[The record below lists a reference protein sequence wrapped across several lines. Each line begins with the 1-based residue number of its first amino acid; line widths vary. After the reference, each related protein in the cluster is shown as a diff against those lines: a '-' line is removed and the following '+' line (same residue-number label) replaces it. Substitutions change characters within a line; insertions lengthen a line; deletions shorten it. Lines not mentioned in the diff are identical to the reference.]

1 MNTYKKFA
9 ALALSG
15 VLALGLL
22 AGCSTNEEAPESS
35 GNTEPAGVTETT
47 GGNETTGNEETTGG
61 ETLDSAITVISREEG
76 SGTRGAFVELM
87 GVETD
92 EGDMTTVDA
101 EILNSTSLVQSTV
114 AGNVNAIGYISL
126 GSYDSSAV
134 KAVMVDGVEATVDNI
149 KAGSYAVS
157 RPFVVCY
164 KEENLSELGQD
175 FVNFIMSAD
184 GQAILTEEGYISTD
198 DNAAAYTPAGL
209 SGSLSIN
216 GSTSVGPVMEV
227 LAEAYMGLNSGVT
240 IDIQQTGSG
249 TGITSAIDGS
259 CELGMSS
266 RAITDEEQAEG
277 LTPVTIAMD
286 GIAVIV
292 NLETPITYVMPVI
305 CLAFYPSCYIA
316 KLTRTSMLDSISQD
330 YIRTARAKGVKT
342 KVILFKHA
350 LRNSLIPV
358 ITYLGPLTAGIIT
371 GSLVVEQ
378 IFNVPGVGNY
388 FVSSILNRDYPVIM
402 GTTILLGCLII
413 IMNLVVDIAYK
424 IVDPRINITK
434 KGN

>member
-76 SGTRGAFVELM
+76 SGNRGAFVELM

-209 SGSLSIN
+209 TGNLSVN

-292 NLETPITYVMPVI
+292 NLENPITNI
-305 CLAFYPSCYIA
+305 
-316 KLTRTSMLDSISQD
+316 TS
-330 YIRTARAKGVKT
+330 
-342 KVILFKHA
+342 
-350 LRNSLIPV
+350 
-358 ITYLGPLTAGIIT
+358 
-371 GSLVVEQ
+371 EQ
-378 IFNVPGVGNY
+378 IRQIYVGEVTNWSE
-388 FVSSILNRDYPVIM
+388 V
-402 GTTILLGCLII
+402 G
-413 IMNLVVDIAYK
+413 
-424 IVDPRINITK
+424 
-434 KGN
+434 

>member
-47 GGNETTGNEETTGG
+47 GGNETNGNEETTGG

-209 SGSLSIN
+209 TGNLSVN

-292 NLETPITYVMPVI
+292 NLENPITNI
-305 CLAFYPSCYIA
+305 
-316 KLTRTSMLDSISQD
+316 TS
-330 YIRTARAKGVKT
+330 
-342 KVILFKHA
+342 
-350 LRNSLIPV
+350 
-358 ITYLGPLTAGIIT
+358 
-371 GSLVVEQ
+371 EQ
-378 IFNVPGVGNY
+378 IRQIYVGEVTNWSE
-388 FVSSILNRDYPVIM
+388 V
-402 GTTILLGCLII
+402 G
-413 IMNLVVDIAYK
+413 
-424 IVDPRINITK
+424 
-434 KGN
+434 

>member
-22 AGCSTNEEAPESS
+22 AGCSTNEEAPDSS

-209 SGSLSIN
+209 TGNLSVN

-292 NLETPITYVMPVI
+292 NLENPITNI
-305 CLAFYPSCYIA
+305 
-316 KLTRTSMLDSISQD
+316 TS
-330 YIRTARAKGVKT
+330 
-342 KVILFKHA
+342 
-350 LRNSLIPV
+350 
-358 ITYLGPLTAGIIT
+358 
-371 GSLVVEQ
+371 EQ
-378 IFNVPGVGNY
+378 IRQIYVGEVTNWSE
-388 FVSSILNRDYPVIM
+388 V
-402 GTTILLGCLII
+402 G
-413 IMNLVVDIAYK
+413 
-424 IVDPRINITK
+424 
-434 KGN
+434 